1 MSRSLK
7 RVIAGLVLAL
17 ACTAAVAQS
26 MAFINPGKSDEAY
39 WLTAAQGMQTAASS
53 LGIDFEVHYAQREHL
68 KTLEIAREIVARP
81 KERRPEY
88 VVITNDYAVA
98 GELLKIL
105 DGAGI
110 KTFLAYSSIPQDQR
124 GEIGAPRGKYKGW
137 LGSLEPKAED
147 AGYLTAKALIAQGRK
162 AKAIAPDG
170 KLHLIAIAG
179 DRSTPS
185 SINRNRGMRRAVEE
199 SRDVVLDQEV
209 YAAWTRE
216 KATEQSE
223 WLFQRHPHARLVWA
237 GNDLMAFGAMQ
248 SWEKRGGK
256 PGRDAWFSGVNT
268 STEALEAVKSGRLTS
283 LAGGHFI
290 TGAWSLVMLYD
301 YHHGRDFSGEGLELE
316 RAMFTEFTPV
326 LADRYIERFGRGFSG
341 VDFRRFSKKLNPKLK
356 TYNFSF
362 AQFLEPKR

>member
-7 RVIAGLVLAL
+7 RVIAGLALAF
-17 ACTAAVAQS
+17 ACTAATAQS
-26 MAFINPGKSDEAY
+26 IAFINPGKSDEIY
-39 WLTAAQGMQTAASS
+39 WLTAAQGMQAVASS
-53 LGIDFEVHYAQREHL
+53 LGINFEVHYAQREHL

-81 KERRPEY
+81 KEKRPEY

-124 GEIGAPRGKYKGW
+124 GDIGAPRGKYQGW

-185 SINRNRGMRRAVEE
+185 SINRNRGMRRAVDE
-199 SRDVVLDQEV
+199 SADVVLDQEV
-209 YAAWTRE
+209 FAAWTRE

-268 STEALEAVKSGRLTS
+268 STEALEAIKSGRLTS

-301 YHHGRDFSGEGLELE
+301 YHHGRDFKDEGLELE
-316 RAMFTEFTPV
+316 RSMFTEFTPV

-341 VDFRRFSKKLNPKLK
+341 VDFRRFSKTLNPKLK